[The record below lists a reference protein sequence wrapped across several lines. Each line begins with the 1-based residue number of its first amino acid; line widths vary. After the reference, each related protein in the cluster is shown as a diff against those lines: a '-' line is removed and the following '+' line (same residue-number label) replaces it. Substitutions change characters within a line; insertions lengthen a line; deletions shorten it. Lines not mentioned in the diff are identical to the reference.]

1 MLPGSV
7 APGFEWTCWR
17 VRAGFTTSSTPVD
30 MKALAARYQNEDF
43 WHRSMTEGDN
53 DSPE

>member
-1 MLPGSV
+1 
-7 APGFEWTCWR
+7 
-17 VRAGFTTSSTPVD
+17 

-53 DSPE
+53 GSPE